1 MGSCKMEVVR
11 KAAEGGNDPRAP
23 HPMPQ
28 SNLIKDG
35 WKMSEENTVITA
47 QMSKIK
53 DKGTY

>member
-35 WKMSEENTVITA
+35 WIMSEENTVITA